1 MQTFS
6 LTNGVQVP
14 AVGFGTYLTNE
25 TDDGTVAAA
34 LRAGYRHFDTAS
46 FYGNEQALSGAL
58 AAAGVPRGELF
69 LTSKLWKDE
78 MGYENALAAF
88 DRSCTRLGTD
98 YLDLYLIHWPR
109 PDDLSAE
116 WRQLDRETWRALEDL
131 YRAGRVRAI
140 GVSNFLPHHL
150 RSLMETAEI
159 APMVNQI
166 EFHPGYPQLH
176 NIAFCKAHGIL
187 PEAWSPLGRTRV
199 LQDERLAAIAA
210 PYSKSTAQLCL
221 RFALQCG
228 VVPLPKSSSPARM
241 AANLDVFDFVISDE
255 DMDRILTLPQFGWSG
270 LHPDYPRAA
279 QPG

>member
-1 MQTFS
+1 MEKFTLS
-6 LTNGVQVP
+6 NGVEIP
-14 AVGFGTYLTNE
+14 AVGYGTYLTSE
-25 TDDGTVAAA
+25 KDDGTVAAA
-34 LRAGYRHFDTAS
+34 LAAGYRHFDTAS
-46 FYGNEQALSGAL
+46 FYGTEQALGDAL
-58 AAAGVPRGELF
+58 KAAGVPREELF

-88 DRSCTRLGTD
+88 ERSLQKLGTD

-109 PDDLSAE
+109 TDDLTAE
-116 WRQLDRETWRALEDL
+116 WRQLDRDTWRALEEL
-131 YRAGRVRAI
+131 YRAGRVRAM

-150 RSLMETAEI
+150 RNLMETAEI

-166 EFHPGYPQLH
+166 EFHPGYPQTW
-176 NIAFCKAHGIL
+176 NVEFCKAHGIL

-199 LQDERLAAIAA
+199 LQDERLAGIAA
-210 PYSKSTAQLCL
+210 KYGKTVAQLCV

-241 AANLDVFDFVISDE
+241 QANLDVFDFVISDE

-270 LHPDYPRAA
+270 LHPDYPKANI
-279 QPG
+279 G

>member
-1 MQTFS
+1 MEKFTLS
-6 LTNGVQVP
+6 NGVEIP
-14 AVGFGTYLTNE
+14 AVGYGTYLTSE
-25 TDDGTVAAA
+25 KDDGTVAAA
-34 LRAGYRHFDTAS
+34 LAAGYRHFDTAS
-46 FYGNEQALSGAL
+46 FYGTEQALGDAL
-58 AAAGVPRGELF
+58 KAAGVPREELF

-88 DRSCTRLGTD
+88 ERSLQKLGTD

-109 PDDLSAE
+109 TDDLTAE
-116 WRQLDRETWRALEDL
+116 WRQLDRDTWRALEEL

-150 RSLMETAEI
+150 RNLMKTAEI

-166 EFHPGYPQLH
+166 EFHPGYPQTW
-176 NIAFCKAHGIL
+176 NVEFCKAHGIL

-199 LQDERLAAIAA
+199 LQDERLAGIAA
-210 PYSKSTAQLCL
+210 KYGKTVAQLCV

-228 VVPLPKSSSPARM
+228 VAPLPKSSSPARM
-241 AANLDVFDFVISDE
+241 KANLDVFDFVISDE

-270 LHPDYPRAA
+270 LHPDYPKADID
-279 QPG
+279 

>member
-1 MQTFS
+1 MEKFTLS
-6 LTNGVQVP
+6 NGVEIP
-14 AVGFGTYLTNE
+14 AVGYGTYLTSE
-25 TDDGTVAAA
+25 KDDGTVAAA
-34 LRAGYRHFDTAS
+34 LAAGYRHFDTAS
-46 FYGNEQALSGAL
+46 FYDTEQALGDAL
-58 AAAGVPRGELF
+58 KAAGVPREELF

-88 DRSCTRLGTD
+88 ERSLQKLGTD

-109 PDDLSAE
+109 TDDLTAE
-116 WRQLDRETWRALEDL
+116 WRQLDRDTWRALEEL

-150 RSLMETAEI
+150 RNLMETAEI

-166 EFHPGYPQLH
+166 EFHPGYPQTW
-176 NIAFCKAHGIL
+176 NVEFCKAHGIL

-199 LQDERLAAIAA
+199 LQDERLAGIAA
-210 PYSKSTAQLCL
+210 KYGKTVAQLCV

-241 AANLDVFDFVISDE
+241 QANLDVFDFVISDE

-270 LHPDYPRAA
+270 LHPDYPKASI
-279 QPG
+279 G

>member
-1 MQTFS
+1 MEKFTLS
-6 LTNGVQVP
+6 NGVEIP
-14 AVGFGTYLTNE
+14 AVGYGTYLTSE
-25 TDDGTVAAA
+25 KDDGTVAAA
-34 LRAGYRHFDTAS
+34 LAAGYRHFDTAS
-46 FYGNEQALSGAL
+46 FYGTEQALGDAL
-58 AAAGVPRGELF
+58 KAAGVPREELF

-88 DRSCTRLGTD
+88 ERSLQKLGTD

-109 PDDLSAE
+109 TDDLTAE
-116 WRQLDRETWRALEDL
+116 WRQLDHDTWRALEEL

-150 RSLMETAEI
+150 RNLMETAEI

-166 EFHPGYPQLH
+166 EFHPGYPQTW
-176 NIAFCKAHGIL
+176 NVEFCKAHGIL

-199 LQDERLAAIAA
+199 LQDERLAGIAA
-210 PYSKSTAQLCL
+210 KYGKTVAQLCV

-241 AANLDVFDFVISDE
+241 QANLDVFDFVISDE

-270 LHPDYPRAA
+270 LHPDYPKANID
-279 QPG
+279 

>member
-1 MQTFS
+1 MEKFTLS
-6 LTNGVQVP
+6 NGVEIP
-14 AVGFGTYLTNE
+14 AVGYGTYLTSE
-25 TDDGTVAAA
+25 KDDGTVAAA
-34 LRAGYRHFDTAS
+34 LAAGYRHFDTAS
-46 FYGNEQALSGAL
+46 FYDTEQALGDAL
-58 AAAGVPRGELF
+58 KAAGVPREELF

-88 DRSCTRLGTD
+88 ERSLQKLGTD

-109 PDDLSAE
+109 TDDLTAE
-116 WRQLDRETWRALEDL
+116 WRQLDRDTWRALEEL
-131 YRAGRVRAI
+131 YRAGRVRSI

-150 RSLMETAEI
+150 RNLMETAEI

-166 EFHPGYPQLH
+166 EFHPGYPQTW
-176 NIAFCKAHGIL
+176 NVEFCKAHGIL

-199 LQDERLAAIAA
+199 LQDERLAGIAA
-210 PYSKSTAQLCL
+210 KYGKTVAQLCV

-241 AANLDVFDFVISDE
+241 QANLDVFDFVISDE

-270 LHPDYPRAA
+270 LHPDYPKADID
-279 QPG
+279 

>member
-1 MQTFS
+1 MKKFTLS
-6 LTNGVQVP
+6 NGVEIP
-14 AVGFGTYLTNE
+14 AVGFGTYLTGE
-25 TDDGTVAAA
+25 KDDGTVAAA
-34 LRAGYRHFDTAS
+34 LEAGYRHFDTAS
-46 FYGNEQALSGAL
+46 FYGTEQALGEAL
-58 AAAGVPRGELF
+58 KAAGVPREELF

-78 MGYENALAAF
+78 MGYENAFAAF
-88 DRSCTRLGTD
+88 ERSLQKLGTD

-109 PDDLSAE
+109 TDDLTAE
-116 WRQLDRETWRALEDL
+116 WRQLDRDTWRALEEL

-150 RSLMETAEI
+150 RNLMETAEI

-166 EFHPGYPQLH
+166 EFHPGYPQTY
-176 NIAFCKAHGIL
+176 NVEFCKAHGIL

-199 LQDERLAAIAA
+199 LQDERLAGIAA
-210 PYSKSTAQLCL
+210 KYGKTVAQLCV

-241 AANLDVFDFVISDE
+241 KANLDVFDFVISDE

-270 LHPDYPRAA
+270 LHPDYPKANI
-279 QPG
+279 G

>member
-1 MQTFS
+1 MEKFTLS
-6 LTNGVQVP
+6 NGVEIP
-14 AVGFGTYLTNE
+14 AVGYGTYLTSE
-25 TDDGTVAAA
+25 KDDGTVAAA
-34 LRAGYRHFDTAS
+34 LAAGYRHFDTAS
-46 FYGNEQALSGAL
+46 FYDTEQALGDAL
-58 AAAGVPRGELF
+58 KAAGVPREELF

-88 DRSCTRLGTD
+88 ERSLQKLGTD

-109 PDDLSAE
+109 TDDLTAE
-116 WRQLDRETWRALEDL
+116 WRQLDRDTWRALEEL

-150 RSLMETAEI
+150 RNLMETAEI

-166 EFHPGYPQLH
+166 EFHPGYPQTW
-176 NIAFCKAHGIL
+176 NVEFCKAHGIL

-199 LQDERLAAIAA
+199 LQDERLAGIAA
-210 PYSKSTAQLCL
+210 KYGKTVAQLCV

-241 AANLDVFDFVISDE
+241 QANLDVFDFVISDE

-270 LHPDYPRAA
+270 LHPDYPKADTD
-279 QPG
+279 

>member
-1 MQTFS
+1 MEKFTLS
-6 LTNGVQVP
+6 NGVEIP
-14 AVGFGTYLTNE
+14 AVGYGTYLTSE
-25 TDDGTVAAA
+25 KDDGTVAAA
-34 LRAGYRHFDTAS
+34 LEAGYRHFDTAS
-46 FYGNEQALSGAL
+46 FYGTEQALGDAL
-58 AAAGVPRGELF
+58 KAAGVPREELF

-88 DRSCTRLGTD
+88 ERSLQKLGTD

-109 PDDLSAE
+109 TDDLTAE
-116 WRQLDRETWRALEDL
+116 WRQLDHDTWRALEEL

-150 RSLMETAEI
+150 RNLMETAEI

-166 EFHPGYPQLH
+166 EFHPGYPQTW
-176 NIAFCKAHGIL
+176 NVEFCKAHGIL

-199 LQDERLAAIAA
+199 LQDERLAGIAA
-210 PYSKSTAQLCL
+210 KYGKTVAQLCV

-241 AANLDVFDFVISDE
+241 QANLDVFDFVISDE

-270 LHPDYPRAA
+270 LHPDYPKADID
-279 QPG
+279 

>member
-1 MQTFS
+1 MEKFTLS
-6 LTNGVQVP
+6 NGVEIP
-14 AVGFGTYLTNE
+14 AVGYGTYLTSE
-25 TDDGTVAAA
+25 KDDGTVAAA
-34 LRAGYRHFDTAS
+34 LAAGYRHFDTAS
-46 FYGNEQALSGAL
+46 FYDTEQALGDAL
-58 AAAGVPRGELF
+58 KAAGVPREELF

-88 DRSCTRLGTD
+88 ERSLQKLGSD

-109 PDDLSAE
+109 TDDLTAE
-116 WRQLDRETWRALEDL
+116 WRQLDRDTWRALEEL

-150 RSLMETAEI
+150 RNLMKTAEI

-166 EFHPGYPQLH
+166 EFHPGYPQTW
-176 NIAFCKAHGIL
+176 NVEFCKAHGIL

-199 LQDERLAAIAA
+199 LQDERLAGIAA
-210 PYSKSTAQLCL
+210 KYGKTVAQLCV

-241 AANLDVFDFVISDE
+241 KANLDVFDFVISDE

-270 LHPDYPRAA
+270 LHPDYPKADID
-279 QPG
+279 

>member
-1 MQTFS
+1 MENFTLS
-6 LTNGVQVP
+6 NGVEIP
-14 AVGFGTYLTNE
+14 AVGYGTYLTSE
-25 TDDGTVAAA
+25 KDDGTIAAA
-34 LRAGYRHFDTAS
+34 LSAGYRHFDTAS
-46 FYGNEQALSGAL
+46 FYGTEQALGDAL
-58 AAAGVPRGELF
+58 KAAGVPRGELF

-88 DRSCTRLGTD
+88 ERSLQRLGTD

-109 PDDLSAE
+109 TDDLSAE
-116 WRQLDRETWRALEDL
+116 WRQLDRDTWRALEEL

-150 RSLMETAEI
+150 RNLMETAEVM
-159 APMVNQI
+159 PMVNQI
-166 EFHPGYPQLH
+166 EFHPGYPQTY
-176 NIAFCKAHGIL
+176 NVEFCKARGIL

-199 LQDERLAAIAA
+199 LQDERLAGIAA
-210 PYSKSTAQLCL
+210 KYGKTVAQLCV
-221 RFALQCG
+221 RFALQRG

-270 LHPDYPRAA
+270 LHPDEPKKN
-279 QPG
+279 PD

>member
-1 MQTFS
+1 MEKFTLS
-6 LTNGVQVP
+6 NGVEIP
-14 AVGFGTYLTNE
+14 AVGYGTYLTSE
-25 TDDGTVAAA
+25 KDDGTVAAA
-34 LRAGYRHFDTAS
+34 LAAGYRHFDTAS
-46 FYGNEQALSGAL
+46 FYGTEQALGDAL
-58 AAAGVPRGELF
+58 KAAGVPREELF

-88 DRSCTRLGTD
+88 ERSLQKLGTD

-109 PDDLSAE
+109 TDDLTAE
-116 WRQLDRETWRALEDL
+116 WRQLDRDTWRALEEL

-150 RSLMETAEI
+150 RNLMETAEI

-166 EFHPGYPQLH
+166 EFHPGYPQTY
-176 NIAFCKAHGIL
+176 NVEFCKAHGIL

-199 LQDERLAAIAA
+199 LQDERLAGIAA
-210 PYSKSTAQLCL
+210 KYGKTVAQLCV

-241 AANLDVFDFVISDE
+241 QANLDVFDFVISDE

-270 LHPDYPRAA
+270 LHPDYPKADID
-279 QPG
+279 

>member
-1 MQTFS
+1 MEKFTLS
-6 LTNGVQVP
+6 NGVEIP
-14 AVGFGTYLTNE
+14 AVGYGTYLTSE
-25 TDDGTVAAA
+25 KDDGTVAAA
-34 LRAGYRHFDTAS
+34 LAAGYRHFDTAS
-46 FYGNEQALSGAL
+46 FYGTEQALGDAL
-58 AAAGVPRGELF
+58 KAAGVPREELF

-88 DRSCTRLGTD
+88 ERSLQKLGSD

-109 PDDLSAE
+109 TDDLTAE
-116 WRQLDRETWRALEDL
+116 WRQLDRDTWRALEEL

-150 RSLMETAEI
+150 RNLMETAEI

-166 EFHPGYPQLH
+166 EFHPGYPQTW
-176 NIAFCKAHGIL
+176 NVEFCKAHGIL

-199 LQDERLAAIAA
+199 LQDERLAGIAA
-210 PYSKSTAQLCL
+210 KYGKTVAQLCV

-241 AANLDVFDFVISDE
+241 QANLDVFDFVISDE

-270 LHPDYPRAA
+270 LHPDYPKADID
-279 QPG
+279 

>member
-1 MQTFS
+1 MEKFTLS
-6 LTNGVQVP
+6 NGVEIP
-14 AVGFGTYLTNE
+14 AVGYGTYLTSE
-25 TDDGTVAAA
+25 KDDGTVAAA
-34 LRAGYRHFDTAS
+34 LAAGYRHFDTAS
-46 FYGNEQALSGAL
+46 FYGTEQALGDAL
-58 AAAGVPRGELF
+58 KAAGVPREELF

-88 DRSCTRLGTD
+88 ERSLQKLGTD

-109 PDDLSAE
+109 TDDLTAE
-116 WRQLDRETWRALEDL
+116 WRQLDRDTWRALEEL

-150 RSLMETAEI
+150 RSLMKTSEVM
-159 APMVNQI
+159 PMVNQI
-166 EFHPGYPQLH
+166 EFHPGYPQTYTVE
-176 NIAFCKAHGIL
+176 FCKAHGIL

-199 LQDERLAAIAA
+199 LQDERLAGIAA
-210 PYSKSTAQLCL
+210 KYGKTVAQLCV

-241 AANLDVFDFVISDE
+241 QANLDVFDFVISDE

-270 LHPDYPRAA
+270 LHPDYPKANID
-279 QPG
+279 

>member
-1 MQTFS
+1 MKKFTLS
-6 LTNGVQVP
+6 NGVEIP
-14 AVGFGTYLTNE
+14 AVGFGTYLTGE
-25 TDDGTVAAA
+25 KDDGTVAAA
-34 LRAGYRHFDTAS
+34 LEAGYRHFDTAS
-46 FYGNEQALSGAL
+46 FYGTEQALGEAL
-58 AAAGVPRGELF
+58 KAAGVPREELF

-88 DRSCTRLGTD
+88 ERSLQKLGSD

-109 PDDLSAE
+109 TDDLTAE
-116 WRQLDRETWRALEDL
+116 WRQLDRDTWRALEDL

-150 RSLMETAEI
+150 RNLMETAEI

-166 EFHPGYPQLH
+166 EFHPGYPQTYTVE
-176 NIAFCKAHGIL
+176 FCKAHGIL

-199 LQDERLAAIAA
+199 LQDERLAGIAA
-210 PYSKSTAQLCL
+210 KYGKSVAQLCV

-228 VVPLPKSSSPARM
+228 VAPLPKSSSPARM
-241 AANLDVFDFVISDE
+241 QANLDVFDFVISDE

-270 LHPDYPRAA
+270 LHPDYPRETV
-279 QPG
+279 

>member
-1 MQTFS
+1 MEKFTLS
-6 LTNGVQVP
+6 NGVEIP
-14 AVGFGTYLTNE
+14 AVGYGTYLTSE
-25 TDDGTVAAA
+25 KDDGTVAAA
-34 LRAGYRHFDTAS
+34 LAAGYRHFDTAS
-46 FYGNEQALSGAL
+46 FYDTEQALGDAL
-58 AAAGVPRGELF
+58 KAAGVPREELF

-78 MGYENALAAF
+78 MGYENAFAAF
-88 DRSCTRLGTD
+88 ERSLQKLGTD

-109 PDDLSAE
+109 TDDLTAE
-116 WRQLDRETWRALEDL
+116 WRQLDRDTWRALEEL

-150 RSLMETAEI
+150 RNLMETAEI

-166 EFHPGYPQLH
+166 EFHPGYPQTW
-176 NIAFCKAHGIL
+176 NVEFCKAHGIL

-199 LQDERLAAIAA
+199 LQDERLAGIAA
-210 PYSKSTAQLCL
+210 KYGKTVAQLCV

-241 AANLDVFDFVISDE
+241 QANLDVFDFVISDE

-270 LHPDYPRAA
+270 LHPDYPKADID
-279 QPG
+279 

>member
-1 MQTFS
+1 MENFTLS
-6 LTNGVQVP
+6 NGVEIP
-14 AVGFGTYLTNE
+14 AVGYGTYLTSE
-25 TDDGTVAAA
+25 KDDGTIAAA
-34 LRAGYRHFDTAS
+34 LSAGYRHFDTAS
-46 FYGNEQALSGAL
+46 FYGTEQALGDAL
-58 AAAGVPRGELF
+58 KAAGVPRGELF

-88 DRSCTRLGTD
+88 ERSLQRLGTD

-109 PDDLSAE
+109 TDDLSAE
-116 WRQLDRETWRALEDL
+116 WRQLDRDTWRALEEL

-150 RSLMETAEI
+150 RNLMETAEVM
-159 APMVNQI
+159 PMVNQI
-166 EFHPGYPQLH
+166 EFHPGYPQTY
-176 NIAFCKAHGIL
+176 NVEFCKARGIL

-199 LQDERLAAIAA
+199 LQDDRLAGIAA
-210 PYSKSTAQLCL
+210 KYGKSVAQLCV
-221 RFALQCG
+221 RFALQRG

-270 LHPDYPRAA
+270 LHPDEPKKN
-279 QPG
+279 PD

>member
-1 MQTFS
+1 MEKFTLS
-6 LTNGVQVP
+6 NGVEIP
-14 AVGFGTYLTNE
+14 AVGYGTYLTSE
-25 TDDGTVAAA
+25 KDDGTVAAA
-34 LRAGYRHFDTAS
+34 LAAGYRHFDTAS
-46 FYGNEQALSGAL
+46 FYDTEQALGDAL
-58 AAAGVPRGELF
+58 KAAGVPREELF

-88 DRSCTRLGTD
+88 ERSLQKLGTD

-109 PDDLSAE
+109 TDDLTAE
-116 WRQLDRETWRALEDL
+116 WRQLDRDTWRALEEL

-150 RSLMETAEI
+150 RNLMETAEI

-166 EFHPGYPQLH
+166 EFHPGYPQTW
-176 NIAFCKAHGIL
+176 NVEFCKAHGIL

-199 LQDERLAAIAA
+199 LQDERLAGIAA
-210 PYSKSTAQLCL
+210 KYGKTVAQLCV

-241 AANLDVFDFVISDE
+241 QANLDVFDFVISDE

-270 LHPDYPRAA
+270 QHPDYPRETV
-279 QPG
+279 

>member
-1 MQTFS
+1 MEKFTLS
-6 LTNGVQVP
+6 NGVEIP
-14 AVGFGTYLTNE
+14 AVGYGTYLTSE
-25 TDDGTVAAA
+25 KDDGTVAAA
-34 LRAGYRHFDTAS
+34 LAAGYRHFDTAS
-46 FYGNEQALSGAL
+46 FYGTEQALGDAL
-58 AAAGVPRGELF
+58 KASGVPREELF

-78 MGYENALAAF
+78 MGYKNALAALE
-88 DRSCTRLGTD
+88 RSLQKLGTD

-109 PDDLSAE
+109 TDDLTAA
-116 WRQLDRETWRALEDL
+116 WRQLDRDTWRALEEL

-150 RSLMETAEI
+150 RNLMETAEI

-166 EFHPGYPQLH
+166 EFHPGYPQTYTVE
-176 NIAFCKAHGIL
+176 FCKAHGIL

-199 LQDERLAAIAA
+199 LQDERLAGIAA
-210 PYSKSTAQLCL
+210 KYGKTVAQLCV

-241 AANLDVFDFVISDE
+241 QANLDVFDFVISDE

-270 LHPDYPRAA
+270 QHPDYPRETV
-279 QPG
+279 